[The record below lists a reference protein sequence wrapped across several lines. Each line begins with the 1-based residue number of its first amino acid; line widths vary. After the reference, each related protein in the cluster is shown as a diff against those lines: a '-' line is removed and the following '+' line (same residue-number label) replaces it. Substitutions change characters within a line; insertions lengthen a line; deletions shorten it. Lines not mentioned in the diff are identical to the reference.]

1 MQATTIVTPANQR
14 GRSVSLTLELA
25 TKESQTITSPITDQY
40 YDLTTTLEFNKN
52 EKENITLTITWSNHK
67 ETHTNSKKV
76 SGGQ

>member
-40 YDLTTTLEFNKN
+40 YDHTTTLEFK
-52 EKENITLTITWSNHK
+52 
-67 ETHTNSKKV
+67 
-76 SGGQ
+76 